1 MLGVWAAPPLAAR
14 AAETPVILP
23 EGVEVRSFAGEAGAL
38 RLYSEDTGVSALV
51 TPGFGGRILFYGI
64 EGQNLLWLPSRN
76 SPSAPLETG
85 GYQLALGPETRSIP
99 PSPTL
104 SRGQNRSRMLRDFS
118 VEVRSLPDPLLGVQL
133 IKEIVI
139 DPETGD
145 LGLSQTITNVS
156 PREVSFC
163 QWDRT
168 MVQPDGYVIVPI
180 NKKSR
185 FAEKWAAREGRP
197 GEYTYNGVMP
207 ESDRVEISRGIL
219 YAKASGK
226 PMKIGLDSDEGW
238 IAYAWRHFL
247 FVKYSPHY
255 RTGDYSNAGCTV
267 AASWNGNH
275 TELQLLSPEVKLKPG
290 EAFRFPGYW
299 KIVELKDEVSSLKD
313 ARKAAKKVPRSPFD
327 R

>member
-1 MLGVWAAPPLAAR
+1 MAVLGLGVAAR
-14 AAETPVILP
+14 AAESPLVLP
-23 EGVEVRSFAGEAGAL
+23 EGVEVRSFADEAGAL

-51 TPGFGGRILFYGI
+51 TPSFGGRVLFYGI
-64 EGQNLLWLPSRN
+64 EGQNLLWLPSRS
-76 SPSAPLETG
+76 SPSASFESG
-85 GYQLALGPETRSIP
+85 GYQVALGPETRNMP

-104 SRGQNRSRMLRDFS
+104 SRGQNRSRMLRDFT

-168 MVQPDGYVIVPI
+168 MVQPDGYVIAPI
-180 NKKSR
+180 NRKSR
-185 FAEKWAAREGRP
+185 FVEKWAVREGRP
-197 GEYTYNGVMP
+197 GNYTYNGVTP

-226 PMKIGLDSDEGW
+226 PMKIGLDSDAGW

-247 FVKYSPHY
+247 FVKYSPYY
-255 RTGDYSNAGCTV
+255 RTGDYTDAGCTV
-267 AASWNGNH
+267 EASWNGH
-275 TELQLLSPEVKLKPG
+275 HAELQLLSPEVKLKPG
-290 EAFRFPGYW
+290 EAFRFPAFW
-299 KIVELKDEVSSLKD
+299 KIVELKDEVSSFKD
-313 ARKAAKKVPRSPFD
+313 ARKAAKKVPRSPFG